1 MKHTKEQ
8 NKKQVK
14 FTIEL
19 DKQEWEHELDHVYEH
34 QKSKFNV
41 EGFRKGKAPRKVV
54 EKQYGESIFYDDAID
69 ECYGH
74 YFLPIL
80 SEEVD
85 LEVVGNPSLDVT
97 KLDSTGITFVVT
109 LDLKPE
115 VKLGEYKNL
124 GVEPEKASV
133 SAKEVNAEIQKM
145 VEKSARMVTV
155 DREVKKGDFATIDFA
170 GFKDGV
176 AFQGGTAEKYDL
188 EIGSGSFIPG
198 FEDQV
203 IGMKVGEEKDINVTF
218 PADYPVED
226 LKGAPVVFKVKLH
239 EVKEK
244 QLPALDDE
252 FAKNVSEFDTL
263 EDYKKDVKKDLLKK
277 KEQELHYAYE
287 EKLLNAVVDNAKV
300 EIPESMVREKVDSFL
315 HEFEHRLSHQ
325 GLNLEMYVQYMNT
338 TIEKLK
344 EEKKDDAKK
353 SCKVDLVVDA
363 IIKKEKLQA
372 TEEDYEKAVGRQAL
386 KMDTTVEEIK
396 KGMDENAKNRLLSQ
410 LTIEKF
416 FEFLEKNNKTSK

>member
-19 DKQEWEHELDHVYEH
+19 DKTEWEHELDHVYEH
-34 QKSKFNV
+34 QKNKFNV

-54 EKQYGESIFYDDAID
+54 EKQYGESIFYNDAID

-80 SEEVD
+80 TAEKD
-85 LEVVGNPSLDVT
+85 LEIVGNPSLDVT
-97 KLDSTGITFVVT
+97 KLDKDGMTFVVT

-115 VKLGEYKNL
+115 VKLGDYKGLNI
-124 GVEPEKASV
+124 EQEKVSV

-145 VEKSARMVTV
+145 AEKSARIVEVERPVKLGDTV
-155 DREVKKGDFATIDFA
+155 TIDFA
-170 GFKDGV
+170 GYKDGV
-176 AFQGGTAEKYDL
+176 AFQGGTSENYDL
-188 EIGSGSFIPG
+188 EIGSGNFIAG
-198 FEDQV
+198 FEDQI
-203 IGMKVGEEKDINVTF
+203 IGMNIGEERNLNLSF
-218 PADYPVED
+218 PEDYPVDD

-239 EVKEK
+239 KIKEK
-244 QLPALDDE
+244 QVPEINDE

-263 EDYKKDVKKDLLKK
+263 DEYKKDVKKDLLKK
-277 KEQELHYAYE
+277 KETDAHYAFE
-287 EKLLNAVVDNAKV
+287 EKLLNQVVDNCEV
-300 EIPESMVREKVDSFL
+300 EIPESMIREKVDSFL

-325 GLNLEMYVQYMNT
+325 GLNLEMYVQYMGT
-338 TIEKLK
+338 TIDKLK
-344 EEKKDDAKK
+344 EDKKEDAKK

-363 IIKKEKLQA
+363 IVKKENLLA
-372 TEEDYEKAVGRQAL
+372 SEEDFEKSLGRQAL
-386 KMDTTVEEIK
+386 KMGTDVEEVRK
-396 KGMDENAKNRLLSQ
+396 SLDENAKSRLMSQ
-410 LTIEKF
+410 LTIENF

>member
-19 DKQEWEHELDHVYEH
+19 DKTEWEHELDHVYEH
-34 QKSKFNV
+34 QKNKFNV
-41 EGFRKGKAPRKVV
+41 EGFRKGKAPRKVI
-54 EKQYGESIFYDDAID
+54 ETQYGESIFYNDAID

-80 SEEVD
+80 AEEKG
-85 LEVVGNPSLDVT
+85 LEVVGNPSLDIT
-97 KLDSTGITFVVT
+97 KLDKTGITLVVT
-109 LDLKPE
+109 MDLKPE
-115 VKLGEYKNL
+115 VKLGAYTELNI
-124 GVEPEKASV
+124 EPEKVTVSV
-133 SAKEVNAEIQKM
+133 KEVNDEIQKM

-155 DREVKKGDFATIDFA
+155 DRAVKKGDFATIDFA
-170 GFKDGV
+170 GYKDGV

-203 IGMKVGEEKDINVTF
+203 IGMKVGEEKDLNVSF
-218 PADYPVED
+218 PQDYPVED

-244 QLPALDDE
+244 QLPKLDDE

-277 KEQELHYAYE
+277 KETDAHYAFE
-287 EKLLNAVVDNAKV
+287 EKLLNAVVDNAEV
-300 EIPESMVREKVDSFL
+300 EIPESMVKEKVDSFL
-315 HEFEHRLSHQ
+315 HEFEHRLSHR
-325 GLNLEMYVQYMNT
+325 GLNLDMYVQYMNT
-338 TIEKLK
+338 TIDKLK
-344 EEKKDDAKK
+344 EEKMDDARK

-363 IIKKEKLQA
+363 IIKKENLQA
-372 TEEDYEKAVGRQAL
+372 TEEDFENAVKKQAL
-386 KMDTTVEEIK
+386 KMDTSVEEVK
-396 KGMDENAKNRLLSQ
+396 KGLDENAKHRMLSQ

-416 FEFLEKNNKTSK
+416 FEFLEKNNKKSK